1 MGIKSK
7 RKGNRFERRCAS
19 LLAEFTGEP
28 FRRIPSSGAFNKF
41 GGVKVAEYVFS
52 GDTICDRAGLQ
63 FSIEAKN
70 QKVFS
75 FIALLKDPNKAAFSQ
90 WWRQCVEDA
99 VSVKRLPMLMFKPDT
114 QEDFVGITEEGR
126 VLLEIPKYVPHFN
139 LDVYGCRNDCRYCAT
154 DSIDTCKW
162 HASPLHGVQLPP
174 PKIFRWKTFV
184 SVANPEKMFGGDD
197 GVLRE
202 IKCEENPTD
211 SESGGEGCGEE
222 RAE

>member
-7 RKGNRFERRCAS
+7 RKGNRFERRCAA

-70 QKVFS
+70 QKAFS
-75 FIALLKDPNKAAFSQ
+75 FVALLKDPNKAEFSK

-114 QEDFVGITEEGR
+114 QEDFVCITEEGR
-126 VLLEIPKYVPHFN
+126 ILLEIPDYIPHFVI
-139 LDVYGCRNDCRYCAT
+139 DVYGCRRDCRYDCPSGK
-154 DSIDTCKW
+154 DIDECDWRADPK
-162 HASPLHGVQLPP
+162 HGVQLPP
-174 PKIFRWKTFV
+174 PKIFRWKTFIK
-184 SVANPEKMFGGDD
+184 VASPEKMFGGND

-202 IKCEENPTD
+202 VEREKDTTIAESENT
-211 SESGGEGCGEE
+211 SKE
-222 RAE
+222 RTE